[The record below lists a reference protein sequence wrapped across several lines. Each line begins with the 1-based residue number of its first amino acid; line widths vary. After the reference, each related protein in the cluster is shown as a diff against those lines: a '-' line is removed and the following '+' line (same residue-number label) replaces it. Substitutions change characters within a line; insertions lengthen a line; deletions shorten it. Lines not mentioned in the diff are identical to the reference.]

1 MKGAKNF
8 AYERNALVE
17 LGVIWGIDAVRA
29 FRCHPG
35 AIVSDV
41 HFTYG
46 HHTKPKLV
54 RTRREKDVN
63 RIDCRQ
69 SLIEIQL
76 SGFSSMALRSLLV
89 PSTMG
94 QPQPGH
100 VNPPADSKHFLSS
113 LYVLNINSLTK
124 PHAKEQLLALPH
136 RHFHR
141 LRIEV

>member
-1 MKGAKNF
+1 
-8 AYERNALVE
+8 
-17 LGVIWGIDAVRA
+17 VRA

-100 VNPPADSKHFLSS
+100 VNPPADSKHFLPS

-124 PHAKEQLLALPH
+124 PHAKEQLLADLQH
-136 RHFHR
+136 Y
-141 LRIEV
+141 RIGISTVSESRFKKHQSAQFSALQG